1 MVDAILGA
9 MLADSNSPRIL
20 SQMLDTNSPTA
31 AAIAAATGV
40 GAGSVSMSDMHGVS
54 DMSSLNQRQLNQLGR
69 QLGQMLSQSGQLAE
83 ALPSSL
89 IAESGVAEV
98 AACSDSVVQSEQS
111 VRGDR
116 REVQCRPAIIG
127 LRI

>member
-1 MVDAILGA
+1 MVDAIMGA

-69 QLGQMLSQSGQLAE
+69 QLGQKARVVRIRMVRQDVARISVINSVLSG
-83 ALPSSL
+83 
-89 IAESGVAEV
+89 
-98 AACSDSVVQSEQS
+98 SVFW
-111 VRGDR
+111 
-116 REVQCRPAIIG
+116 
-127 LRI
+127 